1 MASAP
6 LPPARGT
13 APYRIELVCLGNICR
28 SPMADVVL
36 TARLTEAGL
45 DDRVQVRSSGTAG
58 WHVGKPMDQ
67 RSAATLESA
76 GYDAS
81 RHRARQLDLDDLA
94 QLDLVL
100 VMDRSNLDDV
110 VSTRSD
116 PEQRVRL
123 FRSLDPIDPDG
134 EVPDPYY
141 GGDAGFQEVLAM
153 IDRTVNQLVAR
164 LLELL
169 PPRTPR

>member
-100 VMDRSNLDDV
+100 VMGRSILDDV